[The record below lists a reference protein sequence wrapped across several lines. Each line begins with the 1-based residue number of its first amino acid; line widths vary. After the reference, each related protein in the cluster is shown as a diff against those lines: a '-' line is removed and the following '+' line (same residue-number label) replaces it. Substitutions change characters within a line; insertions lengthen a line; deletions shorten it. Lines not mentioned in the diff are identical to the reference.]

1 MVLSRGG
8 DALGRSR
15 VSRAEALAQRLE
27 TEITTQALPPGER
40 LGTKGELRERFGVAV
55 ATMNEA
61 VRLMEMRGLVAAR
74 PGPGGG
80 VFVGEP
86 ADRNRASH
94 TLLGFNW
101 EHATLRDC
109 LEVRDALEPVV
120 ASKAAAARTDAD
132 IADLEERLQAMIDAR
147 DDPQGYLRAN
157 WSLHRKVASICD
169 NTPLRSVYL
178 TVIDFLAAGV
188 DDFDFP
194 GPTEEDLEVHR
205 ELVKGIAA
213 GAGPEVEAAARW
225 HIDRSPLRRGV

>member
-1 MVLSRGG
+1 MALSQEG

-27 TEITTQALPPGER
+27 TEITTRALPPGER
-40 LGTKGELRERFGVAV
+40 LGTKGELRRRFGVAV

-86 ADRNRASH
+86 GDRNRASH
-94 TLLGFNW
+94 TLLGFDW

-109 LEVRDALEPVV
+109 LEVRDALEGVV
-120 ASKAAAARTDAD
+120 ARKAAAVRTDAD
-132 IADLEERLQAMIDAR
+132 VADLEERVQAMVDAR

-157 WSLHRKVASICD
+157 WSFHRKVASICD

-178 TVIDFLAAGV
+178 TVIDFLASGL

-194 GPTEEDLEVHR
+194 PITADDLAVHKA
-205 ELVKGIAA
+205 LVKAIAA
-213 GAGPEVEAAARW
+213 GDQRKVDAAVRR
-225 HIDRSPLRRGV
+225 HMDRSPLRRGG